1 MWKVVDEEPDLS
13 GFNLDFAMLCES
25 PALARR
31 ERDMMPHL
39 RSHAVNPS
47 LSLSVLSS
55 GPLEQ
60 LAIARE
66 LNSYTGAHYPEA
78 AHSGGLSQARGH
90 ASRMAVCYR

>member
-1 MWKVVDEEPDLS
+1 MWKMVDEEPDLS

-25 PALARR
+25 PALVRW

-47 LSLSVLSS
+47 LLLWAPVSS
-55 GPLEQ
+55 PLEQ
-60 LAIARE
+60 RAIGRE
-66 LNSYTGAHYPEA
+66 LNSYTGARYPEA

-90 ASRMAVCYR
+90 ASGMAVCYR

>member
-1 MWKVVDEEPDLS
+1 MWKMIDEEPDRS

-25 PALARR
+25 SALAGR
-31 ERDMMPHL
+31 ERDMMPHP
-39 RSHAVNPS
+39 RSRAVNPS
-47 LSLSVLSS
+47 LSLSVPSS

-60 LAIARE
+60 LAIGRE
-66 LNSYTGAHYPEA
+66 LNSYTGTRYPET